1 MRIRDLMHN
10 KIVNVLPT
18 MTLKQA
24 AILLNDADTD
34 EAFVVNDMG
43 ILMGY
48 INKMGFI
55 KAFLYMRY
63 RTYKICKYKILWMM
77 IGFHCLVL

>member
-1 MRIRDLMHN
+1 MHT

-18 MTLKQA
+18 TTLKA
-24 AILLNDADTD
+24 AATLLNKTGID

-43 ILMGY
+43 TLMRY

-55 KAFLYMRY
+55 KAFFL
-63 RTYKICKYKILWMM
+63 T
-77 IGFHCLVL
+77 